1 MLSLSF
7 VFQDVS
13 IFHYKALRSHESA
26 IISTIRSQ
34 LQQIEENE
42 VKYPALGQ
50 SVSQKIR
57 RSISQ

>member
-7 VFQDVS
+7 VFQDIS
-13 IFHYKALRSHESA
+13 IFHYKALRSHDESA

-42 VKYPALGQ
+42 VKYPVLGQ
-50 SVSQKIR
+50 SVSQK
-57 RSISQ
+57 SDFT